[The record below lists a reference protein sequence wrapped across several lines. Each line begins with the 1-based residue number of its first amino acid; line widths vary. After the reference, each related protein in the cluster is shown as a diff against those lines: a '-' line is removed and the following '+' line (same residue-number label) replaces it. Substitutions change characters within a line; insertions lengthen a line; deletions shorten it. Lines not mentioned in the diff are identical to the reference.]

1 MQTRLLSKEEFDAT
15 RSQPQRVNDGEPPAD
30 FWTYVESIPA
40 EDFGVADCREGQVS
54 HVYRMGDL
62 YEHVLINSQYQGL
75 AMVVV
80 IDLNEKRVYGHYLLD
95 INPVNTQVPES

>member
-15 RSQPQRVNDGEPPAD
+15 RSQPERVNAGEPPMD
-30 FWTYVESIPA
+30 FWAYVESIPA

-62 YEHVLINSQYQGL
+62 YEHVLINSQFQGL

-80 IDLNEKRVYGHYLLD
+80 IDLAAARVYGHYLLD
-95 INPVNTQVPES
+95 INPVNTQMPE